1 MRSSLKDLRGM
12 PDGVKVQIGRALG
25 KAQAGNSASYARRMA
40 GNLRDVV
47 EIVADDVTGT
57 YRAMYTT
64 VIGEAVYVLHVFQKK
79 SKHGLSTP
87 LKDLG
92 LIAQRLRAA
101 RERALRRPNPAHSK
115 RAAAT
120 SSRTWD
126 SPIPPDS
133 SSGLT

>member
-12 PDGVKVQIGRALG
+12 PDGVKVEIGRALG

-101 RERALRRPNPAHSK
+101 REHHENQQAKER
-115 RAAAT
+115 
-120 SSRTWD
+120 
-126 SPIPPDS
+126 
-133 SSGLT
+133 